1 MMENER
7 DVTGMISGIHSAN
20 DSLGF
25 HGIIPN
31 IVPLTIGLPAALGKL
46 PGAVIMGNYA
56 VKTITESRES
66 NTEATKKG
74 NTVYQTFL
82 KKVLDM
88 EAQGRLTMINILDAC
103 GSNVGAGSDTTAIS
117 LSAFLYY
124 LYTNRDKLQI
134 LRKEIDTQAAAG
146 RVSDP
151 ITFQEAQALPYLQAV
166 IKEVLRLHPAVGTI
180 LPRVVPPGGLELS
193 GYYFPPGVCDSHHV
207 CGWTSLLK
215 LDNRLRLG

>member
-7 DVTGMISGIHSAN
+7 DVTGMVPGIHEAN

-25 HGIIPN
+25 YGIIPN
-31 IVPLTIGLPAALGKL
+31 LVPWVIGLPAAFGKL
-46 PGAVIMGNYA
+46 PGAVNLGNYA

-66 NTEATKKG
+66 NAEATKKG
-74 NTVYQTFL
+74 DTVYQTFL

-88 EAQGRLTMINILDAC
+88 EAQGRLKMPNILDAC

-124 LYTNRDKLQI
+124 LYTNRDKLKK
-134 LRKEIDTQAAAG
+134 LRDEIDTKAAAG
-146 RVSDP
+146 QISDP

-180 LPRVVPPGGLELS
+180 LPRFVPPGGLQLS
-193 GYYFPPGVCDSHHV
+193 GYYFPPGVREPYPLLAR
-207 CGWTSLLK
+207 TS
-215 LDNRLRLG
+215 D

>member
-7 DVTGMISGIHSAN
+7 DVTGMIPGIHEAN
-20 DSLGF
+20 DALGF
-25 HGIIPN
+25 YG
-31 IVPLTIGLPAALGKL
+31 IVPSVIPWVISLPAAFGKL
-46 PGAVIMGNYA
+46 SGASIMSSYA

-66 NTEATKKG
+66 NTEAIKKG
-74 NTVYQTFL
+74 DTVYQTFL

-88 EAQGRLTMINILDAC
+88 EAQGRLTMPNIMDAC
-103 GSNVGAGSDTTAIS
+103 GSNVGAGSDTTGIS
-117 LSAFLYY
+117 LSAVLYY

-134 LRKEIDTQAAAG
+134 LRKEIDTQAAEG

-151 ITFQEAQALPYLQAV
+151 ITFKEAQDLPYLQAV

-193 GYYFPPGVCDSHHV
+193 GYYFPPGVCESPAS
-207 CGWTSLLK
+207 CLCRAG
-215 LDNRLRLG
+215 